1 MKQGTKFDRDL
12 QADRERVRRGVYK
25 PTEQME
31 KLQADYRKLLEDRK
45 KGITP
50 LYTRA
55 DGRTY
60 P

>member
-1 MKQGTKFDRDL
+1 MKAGTKFDRDL

-25 PTEQME
+25 PTDAMLKAQDE
-31 KLQADYRKLLEDRK
+31 YRKLLEDRK